1 MIIIYCDCCQ
11 QFIADCIKTI
21 LLEEGTWAETEIATG
36 EYHLELHTNTPHL
49 RGIIE
54 VICQEHD
61 IHILDSSW
69 ANAGVIHNGE

>member
-1 MIIIYCDCCQ
+1 MIIIYC
-11 QFIADCIKTI
+11 
-21 LLEEGTWAETEIATG
+21 